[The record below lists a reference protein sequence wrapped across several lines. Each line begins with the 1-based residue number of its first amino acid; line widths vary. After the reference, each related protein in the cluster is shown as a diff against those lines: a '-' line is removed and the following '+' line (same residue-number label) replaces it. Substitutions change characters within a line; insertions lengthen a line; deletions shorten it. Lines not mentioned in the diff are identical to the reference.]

1 MNRSNGL
8 YFPLIFDSGT
18 ILYPGIEQSI
28 DASIKHILTWDY
40 GKRYFNP
47 AFGSRLNSMLGEGAT
62 SDALT
67 SLKQDIQ
74 DAISTWEPRLSN
86 VSVTLTAIGEKV
98 NLSVTGQITNLKIS
112 YKFQSIL

>member
-8 YFPLIFDSGT
+8 YFPLIIDEGT

-47 AFGSRLNSMLGEGAT
+47 AFGSRLNSMLGSGAT
-62 SDALT
+62 NDVLT

-74 DAISTWEPRLSN
+74 DAIDNWEPRLSN
-86 VSVTLTAIGEKV
+86 VSVSLTANGEKV
-98 NLSVTGQITNLKIS
+98 NLAISGQITNLKIS